1 MQSSDQ
7 LLILFQR
14 LIINSKYKEKFINSE
29 ENHLPVKYN
38 DFLFQP

>member
-14 LIINSKYKEKFINSE
+14 LNISSKYKEKFVNSE

-38 DFLFQP
+38 YFLFPP